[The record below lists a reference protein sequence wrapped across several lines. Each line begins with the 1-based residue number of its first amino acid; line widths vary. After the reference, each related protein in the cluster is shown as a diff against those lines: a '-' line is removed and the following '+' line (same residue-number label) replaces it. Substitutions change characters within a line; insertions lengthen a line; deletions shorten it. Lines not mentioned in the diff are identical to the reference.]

1 MDRGITI
8 GNVGTMRDLIPVA
21 NRESTPVEME
31 ALASMVVNE
40 VKLPSRK
47 QEFQRSAQ
55 CCTLK
60 VADDGYSEMLRDIAR
75 KRGWSYLYEKKEG
88 FENV

>member
-40 VKLPSRK
+40 VKLPSSK
-47 QEFQRSAQ
+47 QEFRRAHN
-55 CCTLK
+55 
-60 VADDGYSEMLRDIAR
+60 IALG
-75 KRGWSYLYEKKEG
+75 K
-88 FENV
+88 